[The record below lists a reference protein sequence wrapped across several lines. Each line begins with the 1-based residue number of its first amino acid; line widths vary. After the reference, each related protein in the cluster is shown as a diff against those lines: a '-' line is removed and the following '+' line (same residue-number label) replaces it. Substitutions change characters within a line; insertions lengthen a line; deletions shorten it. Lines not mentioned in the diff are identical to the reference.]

1 MTVAVQRDDHVQLAS
16 YLLIGQGARVELISP
31 LYLHSCFLD
40 VSWSVDLRSRPLL
53 QKCLYKSMHI

>member
-31 LYLHSCFLD
+31 LYLHACFLD
-40 VSWSVDLRSRPLL
+40 VSWSVDLHSRPLL
-53 QKCLYKSMHI
+53 